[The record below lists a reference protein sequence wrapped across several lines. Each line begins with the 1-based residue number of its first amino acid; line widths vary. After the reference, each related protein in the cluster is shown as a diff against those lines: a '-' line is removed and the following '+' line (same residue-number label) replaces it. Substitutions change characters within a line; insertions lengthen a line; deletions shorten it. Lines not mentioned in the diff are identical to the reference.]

1 MPARPTYTGPTGART
16 WLPVLPRSAA
26 PSSNVRSRALPPT
39 LPTGSGKHG
48 SFSLN
53 APSVTPRVKASLLGV
68 LQTPQEGPARPSR
81 SRAAPPGGYVP
92 RTRVQETEGH
102 VPLCV
107 SVTPSPV
114 PPTCDPDGQL
124 GAHTGGEPPLLPPDT
139 GRPCGS
145 RRRAPNARTGC
156 SGEAGKQQL
165 NRGTG
170 ALGGPAR

>member
-68 LQTPQEGPARPSR
+68 LQTRPGSP
-81 SRAAPPGGYVP
+81 SASFAVTS
-92 RTRVQETEGH
+92 TRVQETEGH

-165 NRGTG
+165 NRGTR